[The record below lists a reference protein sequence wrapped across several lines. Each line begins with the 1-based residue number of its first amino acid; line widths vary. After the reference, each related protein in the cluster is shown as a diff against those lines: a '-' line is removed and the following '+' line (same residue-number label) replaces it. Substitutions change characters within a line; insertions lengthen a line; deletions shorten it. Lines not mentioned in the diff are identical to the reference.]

1 MKTDNSLLNNYEGEK
16 WYEETW
22 FDKEEHDLY
31 PIDRD
36 KIQVT
41 VNNVV
46 IFSIVQYILRW
57 DIELQPNFQ
66 RSYVRDD
73 KKAENFIDSIRNWLP
88 IPQLFLLTKKDGNQ
102 FVIDGQQRLTSLIR
116 FILNEDDLKRV
127 LPDVTF
133 REAHNVDS
141 LTLKVSKSIFTG
153 DQRDRD
159 VKVVFSDLD
168 KEIQRKFEW
177 ESLIIAQIKPT
188 YSLFQ
193 GREEELEELSKEIFY
208 RLNTWW
214 EKLTSQEIRYSLYH
228 KKFMRELKK
237 ISLSKAWRNLIPTW
251 IQKFKNDPS
260 LLTEMLLRGFALLDV
275 YAKNSEKDSIGM
287 LTKKNNEDKFIYEPP
302 FNLFLDKYASLTE
315 DFNDTYIEDRISI
328 LNNLLEH
335 LNQIVFDQS
344 LLKHQKIDNQINWK
358 SRSNS
363 FNVKYIDT
371 LFVGLLNLFRYI
383 KKIDLDVLKQKIG
396 EFKGNSDFI
405 ENHISKS
412 WSWGIKYVQDRV
424 TQSIKFFESLVK

>member
-1 MKTDNSLLNNYEGEK
+1 MIMEDNLNQDIYEDF
-16 WYEETW
+16 W
-22 FDKEEHDLY
+22 FDEEGSYNIY

-41 VNNVV
+41 VNNLV
-46 IFSIVQYILRW
+46 IFSIVQYILRG

-66 RSYVRDD
+66 RSYVRGDE
-73 KKAENFIDSIRNWLP
+73 KAEKFIDSIWNWLP
-88 IPQLFLLTKKDGNQ
+88 IPQLFLLTKKDGKQ
-102 FVIDGQQRLTSLIR
+102 LVIDWQQRLTSLIR
-116 FILNEDDLKRV
+116 FVLSEDELKKV
-127 LPDVTF
+127 LPDSTF
-133 REAHNVDS
+133 GHSHNVEQ
-141 LTLKVSKSIFTG
+141 LKLKVSKSIFTWDIKDG
-153 DQRDRD
+153 NI
-159 VKVVFSDLD
+159 KITFHDLD
-168 KEIQRKFEW
+168 ADIRRKFEG

-193 GREEELEELSKEIFY
+193 NREEDLDMLSKEIFY

-214 EKLTSQEIRYSLYH
+214 EKLTLQEIRYSLYH
-228 KKFMRELKK
+228 KEFMKKLKE
-237 ISLSKAWRNLIPTW
+237 ISFSSSWRTLIPTW
-251 IQKFKNDPS
+251 IKKVKDDPS
-260 LLTEMLLRGFALLDV
+260 ILTEMLLRAFALLDA
-275 YAKNSEKDSIGM
+275 YAQVNSKDSIWRVRR
-287 LTKKNNEDKFIYEPP
+287 KNWDKFGYKPP
-302 FNLFLDKYASLTE
+302 FNEFLDQYASLTE
-315 DFNDTYIEDRISI
+315 QFEENFIEDRISI

-335 LNQIVFDQS
+335 LNKIVVDQS
-344 LLKHQKIDNQINWK
+344 LLKHQKIDNQIHWK

-383 KKIDLDVLKQKIG
+383 KEIDLEVLKQKIG

-424 TQSIKFFESLVK
+424 TRSIKFFESLVK